1 MIFSKYHKHIE
12 KYVDNFGNK
21 DIFDFLN
28 FIYTNK
34 FKLFWGLIFSFII
47 SFFIIYFNIQNTPYI
62 STVKIEPYFVNL
74 TYPADIS
81 KNINYYNQSLNRE
94 EFLQK
99 VFKDFNQINTKQ
111 NLNKAIKLEILV
123 NEFNQNS
130 LLKIYLTKENSKE
143 NLNKIILSLLKEIK
157 DENFTIEKNL
167 HLVINNPVSYFKS
180 QLEVQ
185 ENLINISIKMKIIID
200 KLIKKYKIDISEQN
214 FSNSAYIYSALDHS
228 TLFTSIIASLI
239 NSNKVNFKEIDAD
252 IKSFT
257 ILKNDF
263 DIQFNRNYDL
273 SIKLRNNILPI
284 FNFSNIEY
292 LSINEKKNLYQEN
305 IKILISTLVLGFLLS
320 LIICFCIDFYR
331 NYKIRYKGNN

>member
-1 MIFSKYHKHIE
+1 MIFSEYHKHIE
-12 KYVDNFGNK
+12 KYVSNLGNK

-28 FIYTNK
+28 FIIINK
-34 FKLFWGLIFSFII
+34 FKLFFGLILSFII
-47 SFFIIYFNIQNTPYI
+47 SFIIIYFNVQNTPYI
-62 STVKIEPYFVNL
+62 TTIKIEPYFINL

-81 KNINYYNQSLNRE
+81 KNINYYNQSFNRE

-99 VFKDFNQINTKQ
+99 VFKD
-111 NLNKAIKLEILV
+111 LNNIAVKRIKVEILV

-130 LLKIYLTKENSKE
+130 LLNLYLPQEISKD
-143 NLNKIILSLLKEIK
+143 NLNKIILSFLKEIK
-157 DENFTIEKNL
+157 NENLTIEKNL
-167 HLVINNPVSYFKS
+167 NLVINNPVSYFKS

-185 ENLINISIKMKIIID
+185 ENVINISIKMKIIID
-200 KLIKKYKIDISEQN
+200 KLIKKYKIDIPDQN
-214 FSNSAYIYSALDHS
+214 FSNSAYIFSSLDHS
-228 TLFTSIIASLI
+228 TLFTSIIANII
-239 NSNKVNFKEIDAD
+239 NSNKASFKEIDED

-273 SIKLRNNILPI
+273 SIKLRNYILPI

-292 LSINEKKNLYQEN
+292 LTINEKKSLYQEN
-305 IKILISTLVLGFLLS
+305 IKILISTLVLGLLFS